1 MIAATPRPRLAFV
14 WEPFNLR
21 SRPGMRVE
29 LRHWFTYV
37 TPENEEVVRAA
48 LTDIL
53 AFRYHA
59 LAELRSIRSA
69 KDAGRMGRDW
79 VRMWRR
85 SRQHAIPLMKDP
97 IALFSAEWVADTF
110 GMEVVVTIRHPAAF
124 VTSLMRLG
132 LHHPFSH
139 FTEQPALM
147 TELETYAADLERY
160 AAVEQPL
167 FDQAVLL
174 WLVIHDRIR
183 TYQERRPW
191 AFVRHE
197 DLALRPVEGFRA
209 LYRRLGL
216 QWSDAVEATIQE
228 HSRPGNPVVSSDPAS
243 FRRDSAAS
251 IRVWRQRLSAEQI
264 GVIRRRTEPVASTW
278 YGDSDW

>member
-1 MIAATPRPRLAFV
+1 MLAATPRPRLAFI
-14 WEPFNLR
+14 WEPFSLL
-21 SRPGMRVE
+21 SRPGMRVD

-37 TPENEEVVRAA
+37 TPENEEAIRAA

-59 LAELRSIRSA
+59 RAELRSIRSA

-79 VRMWRR
+79 VRMWSW
-85 SRQHAIPLMKDP
+85 SRQHAVPLMKDP
-97 IALFSAEWVADTF
+97 IALFSAEWLADTF

-124 VTSLMRLG
+124 AASLMRFG
-132 LHHPFSH
+132 WRHPFSH

-147 TELETYAADLERY
+147 TELEAYAADIERY
-160 AAVEQPL
+160 AAMEQPL

-183 TYQERRPW
+183 AYQVRRSW

-197 DLALRPVEGFRA
+197 DLAVRPVEGFRA
-209 LYRRLGL
+209 LYGRLGL
-216 QWSDAVEATIQE
+216 EWSDAVEARIEE
-228 HSRPGNPVVSSDPAS
+228 HSRPGNPVVSSDSAS
-243 FRRDSAAS
+243 LRRDSAAS
-251 IRVWRQRLSAEQI
+251 IRVWRQHLSVEQI
-264 GVIRRRTEPVASTW
+264 DVIRRRTEPVASTW